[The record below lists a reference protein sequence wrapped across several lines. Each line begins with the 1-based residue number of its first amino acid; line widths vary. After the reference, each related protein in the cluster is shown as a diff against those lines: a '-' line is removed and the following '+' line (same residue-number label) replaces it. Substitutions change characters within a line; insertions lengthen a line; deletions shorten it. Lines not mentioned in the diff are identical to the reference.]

1 MPYHV
6 LEAVEVDG
14 FIAAHD
20 PLILDMRDPASR
32 ARGTIAGAEVIT
44 DELIAALRRS
54 RAFERPIL
62 IYCYHGI
69 SSHDMA
75 AFFAGLG
82 FRQVYNLTGGWAAWE
97 ASRPVAQDTASPLLA
112 RWYAARGFAP
122 GTPAARI
129 ARGMTPLMQASL
141 AGEVAIVEELLGFE
155 ACRHLTNDDGN
166 TALWFACKGDH
177 TEVMRR
183 LLQAGLDP
191 DHQNPEGVTCLIY
204 AASAGKLAVVRTLL
218 EAGADQSLATLDGF
232 TALDCA
238 ATLPVL
244 RLLRE

>member
-1 MPYHV
+1 MPYQV

-20 PLILDMRDPASR
+20 PVILDMRDPASR
-32 ARGTIAGAEVIT
+32 ARGTIDGAQVIT
-44 DELIAALRRS
+44 DELIAGLRRS

-75 AFFAGLG
+75 AFFASLG

-97 ASRPVAQDTASPLLA
+97 ASRPANGITASPLLA
-112 RWYAARGFAP
+112 RWYTANGFTP
-122 GTPAARI
+122 GNPAARI

-141 AGEVAIVEELLGFE
+141 AGEIAIVEELLEFE

-177 TEVMRR
+177 TEVMR
-183 LLQAGLDP
+183 Q
-191 DHQNPEGVTCLIY
+191 
-204 AASAGKLAVVRTLL
+204 AASAAIPPACRNREPEYCPGRPK
-218 EAGADQSLATLDGF
+218 AGAA
-232 TALDCA
+232 
-238 ATLPVL
+238 
-244 RLLRE
+244 